1 MKLKRNQPIFTPPDH
16 NLRPE
21 YPRNIEVNQDFWEEV
36 NTWHFNRTEEPK
48 RKIMIDLFTPSKK
61 NKPTP

>member
-1 MKLKRNQPIFTPPDH
+1 MKLKRNQPLFQPPES
-16 NLRPE
+16 RPGKQ
-21 YPRNIEVNQDFWEEV
+21 YPHTFEVNEEFFLDKGQ
-36 NTWHFNRTEEPK
+36 WHFDRSEEPK